1 MPGRSLRGGLRV
13 VALLTGAAAVV
24 LPRGLR
30 AQVGIVQPYLDPERP
45 LYFYP
50 APGPGD
56 HPSVVTPTDSV
67 TFAAGD
73 HYVGIASAPPWF
85 APEGVKLDYDLL
97 WLKAETLTRNFIEV
111 EVNSLEPRPRF
122 TPRTAWIAREAVRF
136 RPWAELLLDVHSV
149 EILDPVAH
157 PLRTQPSPE
166 APPEGDAAGMPLR
179 PLAIQGEWM
188 QVEEAEG
195 RESGLL
201 RGWIRWWQD
210 GRLLVSFS
218 FLS

>member
-1 MPGRSLRGGLRV
+1 MGRSPRGVRFLA
-13 VALLTGAAAVV
+13 ALVTCAATIV

-30 AQVGIVQPYLDPERP
+30 AQVGIVHPHLDPERP

-56 HPSVVTPTDSV
+56 HPSVVAPMDSV
-67 TFAAGD
+67 TFQAGA
-73 HYVGIASAPPWF
+73 HHVGIATAPPWF

-97 WLKAETLTRNFIEV
+97 WLKAETLTRDYIEV

-157 PLRTQPSPE
+157 PLRSNPSAE
-166 APPEGDAAGMPLR
+166 ASAEGDAAGIPLR